1 MNLGELID
9 NLRATK
15 PPYECPLCQKIYKSY
30 SGIEYHL
37 RVFKHDGTEV
47 IGATP
52 TSSKKGKGRGRKSV
66 KNKKPPP
73 SPPNVSVPRET
84 LTYAQAQEIVEV
96 EIDGFPQR
104 IHINDQLDLLD
115 GDEISNGPPE
125 NSEKAVETVAFESVL
140 IKPLSDS
147 KSNNK
152 KEQIGENKKPGL
164 PLAEFGEND
173 EPGFRQPDAP
183 LRPTAYFRFIEQTS
197 EELDE
202 MVEYDMDE
210 EDYVW
215 LDTINDKRKSE
226 GIAPVSQEI
235 FETLMDRLEKESY
248 FESQT
253 NCDPNQYIDED
264 AVCCICNDGECQNS
278 NAILFCDMCNLAVH
292 QECYGVPYIPE
303 GQWLCRRCLQSPSRA
318 VDCVLCP
325 NKTGAFKQTDN
336 GKWGHVVCALWIPEV
351 CFANTVFLEPIDSIE
366 NIPQARWKLTCYIC
380 KRRHGACIQC
390 FKTNCYTAFHVTCA
404 QQAGLYMKIE
414 PIKGENG
421 QLTVRKTAFC
431 DVHTPSDSEAG
442 KEEEESEDEVREKTS
457 PSKSK
462 TPGKTPNKTPA
473 KACSKSAKSAKSKR
487 SIKKFRKLLSEK
499 KTTAVPIVNI
509 PFIPAH
515 RLSKIVGRVA
525 MARKAQFIQSLQ
537 SYWMLKRQSRN
548 GVPLLRRLQANHQ
561 SQKAGA
567 DESSERSQRIKAMK
581 EQLHFW
587 QRLRHDLERARL
599 LVELIRKREKLK
611 REQVKVKQ
619 HVVDL
624 QLQPL
629 NIVLRKTLDLLQTKD
644 PGEIFAE
651 PVDTEEVVDY
661 CDVIDE
667 PMDFSTMSKRIE
679 DNHYRTMEQF
689 ERDFNLI
696 IGNCLKYNAPDTVY
710 YRAALKLRDQGRPIV
725 RAARRQVERAGIDP
739 VTGLHTEEIPT
750 LADREPTEE
759 DFVLTEE
766 QRKEMTLEEQLK
778 DLQEK
783 LDMTQA
789 IKHGGVRATRVRM
802 LRKEIA
808 LVRRKLNQEKRHLSE
823 SSGCVDG
830 SNLSESC
837 LSPLEEEQPSKKFRT
852 IDQNDSLNGV
862 GSSGKSVDNEDRRLS
877 GESLINRRTIAN
889 PSPGT
894 SRRSG
899 ILFNKGRH
907 RARRN
912 LSAGADKFHFDI
924 VTTSKHGLKSTP
936 NRTFENDHVSTEGQ
950 VTENFPTDETGDERD
965 LVFEERHQPLPVE
978 EKKPQKRARD
988 ENLNTNYSCH
998 VPKKTYKTELGKLI
1012 EDATLPM
1019 FDTPSDKLNNH
1030 FAFTNGLRQRSYR
1043 SYTSGSESDLSEIR
1057 MNGPRAS
1064 RELCRKMSTLSEDEL
1079 STTDT
1084 ENSSAENRAVNG
1096 PVDGKRKKKAA
1107 PRPRKTTTSDSE
1119 MADLPPMQPL
1129 DLVWAKCRGYP
1140 SYPALI
1146 INPRTKKGFLH
1157 HGVPIPVP
1165 PEDVLK
1171 ERANTDELLYLVLF
1185 FDNRRTWQWLP
1196 RHKLEPLGQDMER
1209 DDHKVQEGRKTS
1221 MRKSVLQAYE
1231 RAIMHRNQVERG
1243 GSRDSDDDDDVYE
1256 DVDDDARVKEN
1267 GNDEDEEEESENED
1281 VDNDNDEEHDPL
1293 EENGFV

>member
-1 MNLGELID
+1 MVNVRELID

-37 RVFKHDGTEV
+37 RVFKHDGTDV
-47 IGATP
+47 VGTTP
-52 TSSKKGKGRGRKSV
+52 TTSKKGKGRGRKSV

-73 SPPNVSVPRET
+73 SPPTLSVPRET
-84 LTYAQAQEIVEV
+84 LTYAQAQKIVEV
-96 EIDGFPQR
+96 EIEGFPHR
-104 IHINDQLDLLD
+104 IHINDQLDVVD
-115 GDEISNGPPE
+115 SEEISQPE
-125 NSEKAVETVAFESVL
+125 PEKSEDAFETMM
-140 IKPLSDS
+140 IKPLTSLKS
-147 KSNNK
+147 KNDQSN
-152 KEQIGENKKPGL
+152 ENNNRISL
-164 PLAEFGEND
+164 PSAEYSEKM
-173 EPGFRQPDAP
+173 ESGFRHPDAP
-183 LRPTAYFRFIEQTS
+183 TRPTAYFRFIEQTT

-215 LDTINDKRKSE
+215 LDTINDKRKAE

-325 NKTGAFKQTDN
+325 NKTGAFKQTDT

-414 PIKGENG
+414 PVKGENG
-421 QLTVRKTAFC
+421 QVTVRKTAFC
-431 DVHTPSDSEAG
+431 DVHTPTNSEAG
-442 KEEEESEDEVREKTS
+442 REEENSEDEVKEKTNI
-457 PSKSK
+457 SK
-462 TPGKTPNKTPA
+462 TKTPSKTPA
-473 KACSKSAKSAKSKR
+473 KITSKSAKSAKSKR
-487 SIKKFRKLLSEK
+487 SIKKFRKLLAEK

-548 GVPLLRRLQANHQ
+548 GVPLLRRLQASHQ

-567 DESSERSQRIKAMK
+567 DESSERSLRIKAMK

-629 NIVLRKTLDLLQTKD
+629 NIVLRKTLELLQTKD

-651 PVDTEEVVDY
+651 PVDTDEVTDY
-661 CDVIDE
+661 LEVIDE
-667 PMDFSTMSKRIE
+667 PMDFSTISKRID
-679 DNHYRTMEQF
+679 DNHYTTMEQF
-689 ERDFNLI
+689 ERDFNLV
-696 IGNCLKYNAPDTVY
+696 IGNCLRYNAPDTIY
-710 YRAALKLRDQGRPIV
+710 YRAALKMRDQGRPIV

-739 VTGLHTEEIPT
+739 VTGLHTEEPPT

-766 QRKEMTLEEQLK
+766 QRRDMTLEEQLK

-808 LVRRKLNQEKRHLSE
+808 LVRRKLNQGKRHLSE
-823 SSGCVDG
+823 SSAGGLDG
-830 SNLSESC
+830 SILSETC
-837 LSPLEEEQPSKKFRT
+837 LSPLEYEEPLKKFRP
-852 IDQNDSLNGV
+852 IDENDSLNGTQPT
-862 GSSGKSVDNEDRRLS
+862 KNLDTEEHRLA
-877 GESLINRRTIAN
+877 GDSLLNSRATAN

-912 LSAGADKFHFDI
+912 LSSGADKFPFDI
-924 VTTSKHGLKSTP
+924 LPPVNHMLKTADSD
-936 NRTFENDHVSTEGQ
+936 RTLDPVSTECQ
-950 VTENFPTDETGDERD
+950 VTENLPTDEVGEEDT
-965 LVFEERHQPLPVE
+965 VFEDRHQPAPKE
-978 EKKPQKRARD
+978 EKRPQKRHSTD
-988 ENLNTNYSCH
+988 NDTIY

-1019 FDTPSDKLNNH
+1019 FDTH
-1030 FAFTNGLRQRSYR
+1030 FAFATNGLRQRSNR
-1043 SYTSGSESDLSEIR
+1043 SYTSGSESDISDVR
-1057 MNGPRAS
+1057 VNGIRAS
-1064 RELCRKMSTLSEDEL
+1064 RELCRKLSVFSEDEEL
-1079 STTDT
+1079 STDT
-1084 ENSSAENRAVNG
+1084 ENSSADNRVMNG
-1096 PVDGKRKKKAA
+1096 PVDGRKEKKPA
-1107 PRPRKTTTSDSE
+1107 PRPRKTTSDSDI
-1119 MADLPPMQPL
+1119 ADLPPLQPL

-1171 ERANTDELLYLVLF
+1171 DRAITDEHLYLVLF
-1185 FDNRRTWQWLP
+1185 FDARRTWQWLP
-1196 RHKLEPLGQDMER
+1196 RHKLEPLGEHNER
-1209 DDHKVQEGRKTS
+1209 DQNKLQEGRKTS
-1221 MRKSVLQAYE
+1221 MRKSVMQAYH
-1231 RAIMHRNQVERG
+1231 RAIVHRNQVERG
-1243 GSRDSDDDDDVYE
+1243 DSRDSDDDDGDYE
-1256 DVDDDARVKEN
+1256 DADNNDEDQRVNEN
-1267 GNDEDEEEESENED
+1267 GNEVEDEESDNE
-1281 VDNDNDEEHDPL
+1281 VDDIGECEL

>member
-1 MNLGELID
+1 MVNVRELID

-37 RVFKHDGTEV
+37 RVFKHDGTDV
-47 IGATP
+47 VGTTP
-52 TSSKKGKGRGRKSV
+52 TTSKKGKGRGRKSV

-73 SPPNVSVPRET
+73 SPPTLSVPRET
-84 LTYAQAQEIVEV
+84 LTYAQAQKIVEV
-96 EIDGFPQR
+96 EIEGFPHR
-104 IHINDQLDLLD
+104 IHINDQLDVVD
-115 GDEISNGPPE
+115 SEEISQPE
-125 NSEKAVETVAFESVL
+125 PEKPEDAFETML
-140 IKPLSDS
+140 IKPLTSS
-147 KSNNK
+147 KSKNEQSNENNNR
-152 KEQIGENKKPGL
+152 ISL
-164 PLAEFGEND
+164 PSAEYSEKM
-173 EPGFRQPDAP
+173 ESGFRQPDAP
-183 LRPTAYFRFIEQTS
+183 TRPTAYFRFIEQTT

-215 LDTINDKRKSE
+215 LDTINDKRKAE

-325 NKTGAFKQTDN
+325 NKTGAFKQTDT

-414 PIKGENG
+414 PVKGENG
-421 QLTVRKTAFC
+421 QVTVRKTAFC
-431 DVHTPSDSEAG
+431 DVHTPTNSEAG
-442 KEEEESEDEVREKTS
+442 REEENSEDEIKEKTNI
-457 PSKSK
+457 SKSK
-462 TPGKTPNKTPA
+462 TPSKTPA
-473 KACSKSAKSAKSKR
+473 KITSKSAKSAKSKR
-487 SIKKFRKLLSEK
+487 SIKKFRKLLAEK

-548 GVPLLRRLQANHQ
+548 GVPLLRRLQASHQ

-567 DESSERSQRIKAMK
+567 DESSERSLRIKAMK

-629 NIVLRKTLDLLQTKD
+629 NIVLRKTLELLQTKD

-651 PVDTEEVVDY
+651 PVDTDEVTDY
-661 CDVIDE
+661 LEVIDE
-667 PMDFSTMSKRIE
+667 PMDFSTISKRID
-679 DNHYRTMEQF
+679 DNHYTTMEQF
-689 ERDFNLI
+689 ERDFNLV
-696 IGNCLKYNAPDTVY
+696 IGNCLRYNAPDTIY
-710 YRAALKLRDQGRPIV
+710 YRAALKMRDQGRPIV

-739 VTGLHTEEIPT
+739 VTGLHTEEPPT

-766 QRKEMTLEEQLK
+766 QRRDMTLEEQLK

-823 SSGCVDG
+823 SSAGGLDGC
-830 SNLSESC
+830 NLSETC
-837 LSPLEEEQPSKKFRT
+837 LSPLEDEQPLKKFRP
-852 IDQNDSLNGV
+852 IDENDTLNGPQTTKNLDTEDHRLAGDSLLN
-862 GSSGKSVDNEDRRLS
+862 SRA
-877 GESLINRRTIAN
+877 TAN

-912 LSAGADKFHFDI
+912 LSSGADKFPFDI
-924 VTTSKHGLKSTP
+924 LPPANHALKTTDSDRMLDP
-936 NRTFENDHVSTEGQ
+936 VATECQ
-950 VTENFPTDETGDERD
+950 VTENLHTDEVGEEDT
-965 LVFEERHQPLPVE
+965 VFEDRHQPAPQE
-978 EKKPQKRARD
+978 EKRPHKRHSTD
-988 ENLNTNYSCH
+988 NDTFY

-1019 FDTPSDKLNNH
+1019 FDTHPSDRGHNH
-1030 FAFTNGLRQRSYR
+1030 FACANGLRQRSYR
-1043 SYTSGSESDLSEIR
+1043 SYTSGSESDISENVR
-1057 MNGPRAS
+1057 MNGTRAS
-1064 RELCRKMSTLSEDEL
+1064 RELCRKLSVFSEDDEQ
-1079 STTDT
+1079 STDT
-1084 ENSSAENRAVNG
+1084 ENSSAENRVMNG
-1096 PVDGKRKKKAA
+1096 PVDGRKKKKPAA
-1107 PRPRKTTTSDSE
+1107 RPRKTTSDSE
-1119 MADLPPMQPL
+1119 IADLPPLQPL

-1146 INPRTKKGFLH
+1146 IDPRTKKGFLH

-1171 ERANTDELLYLVLF
+1171 ERAITDEHLYLVLF
-1185 FDNRRTWQWLP
+1185 FDARRTWQWLP
-1196 RHKLEPLGQDMER
+1196 RHKLEPLGQHGER
-1209 DDHKVQEGRKTS
+1209 DENKLQEGRKTS
-1221 MRKSVLQAYE
+1221 MRKSVMQAYE
-1231 RAIMHRNQVERG
+1231 RAIIHRDQVQSG
-1243 GSRDSDDDDDVYE
+1243 DSRDSDDDDDSYG
-1256 DVDDDARVKEN
+1256 DADN
-1267 GNDEDEEEESENED
+1267 NDEDQGVNANGNEVED
-1281 VDNDNDEEHDPL
+1281 DEDSDNEVEDIDEREL